1 MSAEPPSGA
10 APLGVLRRFLA
21 PREAPRASE
30 VCEMCAAAVPAEHG
44 HVVNVETR
52 RLVCAC
58 RACFLLFAPRGAAG
72 GKYRAVGDRTLALGA
87 VGLTPAQWDALQVPV
102 GMAFF
107 FFNSTL
113 GKVVAFYPG
122 PAGATES
129 ELPLDAWQA
138 LLEAHPLLSTLEPDV
153 EALLVYGR
161 RGEAMECF
169 LVPIDA
175 CYELTG
181 RVRRHWRGFD
191 GGEDAHREIDGFFDA
206 LRARSR
212 PAGA

>member
-1 MSAEPPSGA
+1 VTSSPPSPFEA
-10 APLGVLRRFLA
+10 LRRFAA
-21 PREAPRASE
+21 PRTRAPAAE
-30 VCEMCAAAVPAEHG
+30 VCEMCATPLAPEHG

-52 RLVCAC
+52 SLLCAC
-58 RACFLLFAPRGAAG
+58 RACFLLFAPRGASG
-72 GKYRAVGDRTLALGA
+72 GKFRAVPDRCLRLGALGISA
-87 VGLTPAQWDALQVPV
+87 AQWDALQVPV

-107 FFNSTL
+107 FRNSTL

-129 ELPLDAWQA
+129 LLPLDAWQA
-138 LLEAHPLLSTLEPDV
+138 LRDAHPVLDTLEPDV
-153 EALLVYGR
+153 EALLAYGR
-161 RGEAMECF
+161 RGEPMECF

-181 RVRRHWRGFD
+181 EVRRTWKGFD
-191 GGEDAHREIDGFFDA
+191 GGEQAHREIDAFFDR

-212 PAGA
+212 EAP